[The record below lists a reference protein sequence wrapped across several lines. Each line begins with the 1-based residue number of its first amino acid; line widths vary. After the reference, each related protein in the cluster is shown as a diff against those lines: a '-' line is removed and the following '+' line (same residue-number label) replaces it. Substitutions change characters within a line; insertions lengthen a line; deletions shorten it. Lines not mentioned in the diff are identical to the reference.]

1 MGTAGWRMS
10 KQGKMRVTRLVRRI
24 TGSMIVLAAMA
35 AMGPASAQDKKAPDG
50 AAGGSAWNTR
60 AAAEAGSDG
69 ITLDERQMAGIKRVN
84 DYFNELENLQ
94 GSFVQTTSDNKRL
107 RGKFFMKRPGR
118 LRFEYAPP
126 SRQLIISDGQ
136 QISIQDLDINTD
148 DRVMVDQTPFRVL
161 LKKDVD
167 LLRDARILEVQE
179 ADDLLIV
186 ALQDKS
192 KDASGKVRLFLSLT
206 PAVELKEWVTTD
218 AQGLDTR
225 LEVSSLD
232 RAKPIDAALFK
243 IVSPTLQKLQ

>member
-1 MGTAGWRMS
+1 
-10 KQGKMRVTRLVRRI
+10 MRVARLARRI
-24 TGSMIVLAAMA
+24 TGSMIVLAALA
-35 AMGPASAQDKKAPDG
+35 ASISAPVSAQDKKAPNG

-60 AAAEAGSDG
+60 TATEAGTDG
-69 ITLDERQMAGIKRVN
+69 ITLDERQIAGVKRVN

-94 GSFVQTTSDNKRL
+94 GSFVQTTSDNKRM

-126 SRQLIISDGQ
+126 SRQLIISDGH

-192 KDASGKVRLFLSLT
+192 KDASGKVRLFLSLSPT
-206 PAVELKEWVTTD
+206 VELKEWVTTD

-225 LEVSSLD
+225 LEVSALD
-232 RAKPIDAALFK
+232 RAKAIDAGLFK